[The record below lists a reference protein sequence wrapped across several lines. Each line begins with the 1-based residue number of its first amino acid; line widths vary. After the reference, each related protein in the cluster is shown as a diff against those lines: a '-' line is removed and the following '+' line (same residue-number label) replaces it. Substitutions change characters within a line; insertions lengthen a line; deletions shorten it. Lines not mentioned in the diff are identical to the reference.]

1 MMILY
6 GKEGL
11 RNTLLYQNHARNS
24 NLGSNL
30 FITYIWLVKS
40 LILSLKIT
48 IFWTN
53 STLAHH
59 FNMMLRFATKVFAKS
74 NYHKI
79 MGYQMRYVWTC
90 YTDLYIYFLNQTW
103 NIWSKKLHFARV
115 FWLFGL
121 PNFIHWPCNAQIRIP
136 HEILHWDSAPHV
148 TLALKEMSLE
158 HGKEILAELRYS
170 MFLGWQFVD
179 PAH

>member
-24 NLGSNL
+24 NSGSNL

-74 NYHKI
+74 SYHKI

-103 NIWSKKLHFARV
+103 NILSKNSILQGF

-121 PNFIHWPCNAQIRIP
+121 PSFIQWPCNAQIWIP
-136 HEILHWDSAPHV
+136 HEILHLHN
-148 TLALKEMSLE
+148 ALRSLQPLKKCLC
-158 HGKEILAELRYS
+158 GMVKKYLQNWN
-170 MFLGWQFVD
+170 FPCF
-179 PAH
+179 

>member
-103 NIWSKKLHFARV
+103 NIWSKNSILQGF
-115 FWLFGL
+115 FDFLDCQTSSIGL
-121 PNFIHWPCNAQIRIP
+121 VMPKFEFLMKFCIETVP
-136 HEILHWDSAPHV
+136 L
-148 TLALKEMSLE
+148 MSL
-158 HGKEILAELRYS
+158 
-170 MFLGWQFVD
+170 
-179 PAH
+179 

>member
-103 NIWSKKLHFARV
+103 NIWSKNYILQGF
-115 FWLFGL
+115 FDFLDCQISSIGL
-121 PNFIHWPCNAQIRIP
+121 VMPKFEFLMKFCIETVP
-136 HEILHWDSAPHV
+136 L
-148 TLALKEMSLE
+148 MSL
-158 HGKEILAELRYS
+158 
-170 MFLGWQFVD
+170 
-179 PAH
+179 

>member
-48 IFWTN
+48 IFEQIQLWLTISTWCYDLRQKCLQSQVTTKSWAIRWGMSELAIQTYTYTFWTKRGIFGQKN
-53 STLAHH
+53 SILQGC
-59 FNMMLRFATKVFAKS
+59 FE
-74 NYHKI
+74 
-79 MGYQMRYVWTC
+79 
-90 YTDLYIYFLNQTW
+90 FLDCQTSS
-103 NIWSKKLHFARV
+103 I
-115 FWLFGL
+115 GL
-121 PNFIHWPCNAQIRIP
+121 VMPKFEFLMKFCIETVP
-136 HEILHWDSAPHV
+136 L
-148 TLALKEMSLE
+148 MSL
-158 HGKEILAELRYS
+158 
-170 MFLGWQFVD
+170 
-179 PAH
+179 

>member
-74 NYHKI
+74 SYHKI

-90 YTDLYIYFLNQTW
+90 YTDLYMYFLNQTW

-115 FWLFGL
+115 FDFLDCQTSSIGL
-121 PNFIHWPCNAQIRIP
+121 VMPKFEFLMKFCIETVP
-136 HEILHWDSAPHV
+136 L
-148 TLALKEMSLE
+148 MSL
-158 HGKEILAELRYS
+158 
-170 MFLGWQFVD
+170 
-179 PAH
+179 

>member
-48 IFWTN
+48 IFCTN

-103 NIWSKKLHFARV
+103 NIWSKNSILQGF
-115 FWLFGL
+115 FDFLDCQTSSIGL
-121 PNFIHWPCNAQIRIP
+121 VMPKFEFLMKFCIETVP
-136 HEILHWDSAPHV
+136 L
-148 TLALKEMSLE
+148 MSL
-158 HGKEILAELRYS
+158 
-170 MFLGWQFVD
+170 
-179 PAH
+179 

>member
-48 IFWTN
+48 IFSTN

-59 FNMMLRFATKVFAKS
+59 FNMMLRFATKVFATS

-79 MGYQMRYVWTC
+79 MGFQMRYVWTC

-103 NIWSKKLHFARV
+103 NIWSKNSILQGF
-115 FWLFGL
+115 FDFLDCQTSSIGL
-121 PNFIHWPCNAQIRIP
+121 VMPKFEFLMKFCIETVP
-136 HEILHWDSAPHV
+136 L
-148 TLALKEMSLE
+148 MSL
-158 HGKEILAELRYS
+158 
-170 MFLGWQFVD
+170 
-179 PAH
+179 

>member
-48 IFWTN
+48 IFCTN

-103 NIWSKKLHFARV
+103 NIWSKNSILQGFFDFLDCQTSSNGLVMPKFEFPTKFCIYTMPPGHFN
-115 FWLFGL
+115 
-121 PNFIHWPCNAQIRIP
+121 P
-136 HEILHWDSAPHV
+136 
-148 TLALKEMSLE
+148 
-158 HGKEILAELRYS
+158 
-170 MFLGWQFVD
+170 
-179 PAH
+179 

>member
-48 IFWTN
+48 IFCTN

-103 NIWSKKLHFARV
+103 NIWSKNSILQGFFDFLDCQTSSIGLVMPKFEFLMKLCIETV
-115 FWLFGL
+115 
-121 PNFIHWPCNAQIRIP
+121 P
-136 HEILHWDSAPHV
+136 
-148 TLALKEMSLE
+148 LKSL
-158 HGKEILAELRYS
+158 
-170 MFLGWQFVD
+170 
-179 PAH
+179 

>member
-40 LILSLKIT
+40 LIFSLKIT

-103 NIWSKKLHFARV
+103 NIWSKNSILQGF
-115 FWLFGL
+115 FDFLDCQTSSIGL
-121 PNFIHWPCNAQIRIP
+121 VMPKFEFLMKFCIETVP
-136 HEILHWDSAPHV
+136 L
-148 TLALKEMSLE
+148 MSL
-158 HGKEILAELRYS
+158 
-170 MFLGWQFVD
+170 
-179 PAH
+179 

>member
-11 RNTLLYQNHARNS
+11 RNTLLYQNHARIS

-59 FNMMLRFATKVFAKS
+59 FNMMLQFATKVFATS

-79 MGYQMRYVWTC
+79 MGFQMRYVWTR
-90 YTDLYIYFLNQTW
+90 YTDLYIYFLNQMW
-103 NIWSKKLHFARV
+103 NIWSKNSILQGF
-115 FWLFGL
+115 FGCYCTMAGQT
-121 PNFIHWPCNAQIRIP
+121 IC
-136 HEILHWDSAPHV
+136 
-148 TLALKEMSLE
+148 
-158 HGKEILAELRYS
+158 GKPVGTKSRYS
-170 MFLGWQFVD
+170 PCPVNV
-179 PAH
+179 